1 MEIIMGKKVGIMGG
15 TFNPVHNGHLIL
27 AENAREAFSL
37 DEILFI
43 PSGNSYMKDTSSILA
58 GGVRARMIELAL
70 EGNPYF
76 SLSWIDLKREGP
88 TYTCDT
94 LAQLKERNP
103 EDQYYFIM
111 GADNLLT
118 MESWKNPGF
127 ILENCM
133 IIAAVRGNGTE
144 SRIERAAGYLQE
156 KYNAHISIL
165 PARYI
170 DISSSEIRQ
179 RLKEHKSVR
188 YMLPGNV
195 LRYIDEKGL
204 YREVSG

>member
-1 MEIIMGKKVGIMGG
+1 MGKKVGIMGG
-15 TFNPVHNGHLIL
+15 TFNPIHNGHLLL
-27 AENAREAFSL
+27 AENAREAFAL

-43 PSGNSYMKDTSSILA
+43 PSGNSYMKDAASILA
-58 GGVRARMIELAL
+58 GSIRACMIELAL

-76 SLSWIDLKREGP
+76 GLSWIDLNREGP

-94 LAQLKERNP
+94 LAQLKKMHPQN
-103 EDQYYFIM
+103 QYYFIM

-118 MESWKNPGF
+118 LESWKNPGL
-127 ILENCM
+127 ILQNC
-133 IIAAVRGNGTE
+133 IVIAAVRGDGTE
-144 SRIERAAGYLQE
+144 SRIESAARHLRDRYH
-156 KYNAHISIL
+156 ACIDIL

-188 YMLPGNV
+188 YMLPENV
-195 LRYIDEKGL
+195 LKYIDEKGL

>member
-1 MEIIMGKKVGIMGG
+1 MGKKVGIMGG

-70 EGNPYF
+70 EGNPYI

>member
-1 MEIIMGKKVGIMGG
+1 MGKKVGIMGG
-15 TFNPVHNGHLIL
+15 TFNPVHNGHLLL
-27 AENAREAFSL
+27 AENAREAFAL

-43 PSGNSYMKDTSSILA
+43 PSGNSYMKDTASIL
-58 GGVRARMIELAL
+58 GGGIRACMIELAL

-76 SLSWIDLKREGP
+76 SLSRVDLNREGP

-94 LAQLKERNP
+94 LAQLKRMCP
-103 EDQYYFIM
+103 DDQYYFIM

-118 MESWKNPGF
+118 MESWKNPGL
-127 ILENCM
+127 ILQSCTV
-133 IIAAVRGNGTE
+133 IAAVRGNGTE
-144 SRIERAAGYLQE
+144 SRIESAARYLRARYHACI
-156 KYNAHISIL
+156 NIL

-188 YMLPGNV
+188 YMLPENV
-195 LRYIDEKGL
+195 LKYIDEKGL
-204 YREVSG
+204 YREESG